1 MSRLNEGLSIDQLGG
16 GTEEMTEKLELFRLE
31 ADGMTDISFGL
42 MMDEMGS
49 QMITNQIEEWKIAL
63 GDMMGTAILQFLFV
77 CLLIFVPQFSKHL

>member
-49 QMITNQIEEWKIAL
+49 QMITNQIQQWKMRL
-63 GDMMGTAILQFLFV
+63 FTFLTYFV
-77 CLLIFVPQFSKHL
+77 YLLISFQRFSKHL